1 MKRYT
6 SAALACVALASTA
19 EASSAQVPAD
29 TARADTTIFRMEA
42 IRVRAT
48 RPLATT
54 GGANAVLLS
63 LESPRAQPVPILEDV
78 LRQLPFVQVREN
90 SRGEA
95 QLTLRGTESR
105 QVAVLVDGVPL
116 TLGWD
121 ARTDLSVIPVAAAR
135 QVQLFRGLSSVLHG
149 PNVLGGV
156 VEVDIGSGD
165 PPFDPPRTAIEA
177 GVDET
182 GASVVGGRVGGAW
195 SLGAGH
201 LWIQGGAGYRSRD
214 GVPLP
219 GGVEEPV
226 AADDG
231 LRLNSD
237 LKHVSGFF
245 AARYG
250 SQTDGPWVSL
260 SSFAFR
266 AEKGVPPELHVGDPR
281 LWRIPETARVVTA
294 LSAGTGWGRTPLGEG
309 DVEASLG
316 LDFGDTQIDSYDGLD
331 YRTVE
336 ESEFSDDRTA
346 TLRVVGDH
354 TLSRGILRGAFTLA
368 ETRHVE
374 RIDLGP
380 ASRFEQRLVSF
391 GLEVEQPVGSL
402 ESEARIRDLRLTA
415 GVSLDRAST
424 PRAGGLQPRD
434 PITEWGARVGG
445 SLVVGGNSRISL
457 GGSRRVRFPSLREL
471 YSGALGRFVPNPDLQ
486 PEVLRTLETG
496 ITGSAGP
503 LEGQAVLFHQRFSD
517 AIVRTG
523 LGDGRFT
530 RENRNRITAAGLE
543 LLAAL
548 RVGAFAVG
556 GDLTWQ
562 NVSLRDAAAPAAQLR
577 PEYQPEIFGSLDL
590 TGPLA
595 LGITGRASVG
605 LVGRQYCVDPDLG
618 RDVALD
624 RSGRLD
630 LLVSREWRIGGPF
643 ERLQTALSLDNVTDA
658 AVFDQCGLPQ
668 EGRLFRLQF
677 RLG

>member
-1 MKRYT
+1 M
-6 SAALACVALASTA
+6 SAALACVALASTSR
-19 EASSAQVPAD
+19 ASSAQVPAD
-29 TARADTTIFRMEA
+29 TARADTTVFRMEA

-48 RPLATT
+48 RPIATT

-201 LWIQGGAGYRSRD
+201 LWIQGGAGHRSRD

-424 PRAGGLQPRD
+424 PRSGGLQPRD